1 MSFPTVVSCFSF
13 LKARITINREYRLK
27 ERKWEHEENESSRTG
42 NGDGKTES
50 GTKISEGKK

>member
-1 MSFPTVVSCFSF
+1 MRFFAAHWSELANRCP
-13 LKARITINREYRLK
+13 INREYREK